1 MKLGSSNWI
10 KATGTLYKGLPKFG
24 DTPEEYT
31 SVMRDNGLAPATRL
45 AG

>member
-1 MKLGSSNWI
+1 MR
-10 KATGTLYKGLPKFG
+10 ATGTLYKGLAKFG
-24 DTPEEYT
+24 DSPEEYT